1 MTATDPQQKF
11 MYGGRTNFHMVLW
24 IRIMITVIAS
34 GSIAAAAYY
43 YHQEGLTWI
52 FAFFAGF
59 SILGV
64 AGIVESF
71 SCYIRLEDTEI
82 VFRETFGRTAIPK
95 NDIMKV
101 TWEAGCGVSL
111 LLRGGTWVKVP
122 DLGHNSQGLTNSIR
136 SWLKDV

>member
-1 MTATDPQQKF
+1 
-11 MYGGRTNFHMVLW
+11 MYCGRTNFHMVLW
-24 IRIMITVIAS
+24 IRIVIWVIAS

-43 YHQEGLTWI
+43 YRQEGLTWI
-52 FAFFAGF
+52 SAFFIGF

-71 SCYIRLEDTEI
+71 TSYIRLEDTEI
-82 VFRETFGRTAIPK
+82 RFRETFGTTAIPK
-95 NDIMKV
+95 KDIMRV

-111 LLRGGTWVKVP
+111 LLGDGRWVKVP

-136 SWLKDV
+136 SWLKEV

>member
-1 MTATDPQQKF
+1 
-11 MYGGRTNFHMVLW
+11 MYGGRTDFRVVPW
-24 IRIMITVIAS
+24 IRIMILLIAS

-43 YHQEGLTWI
+43 YRQEGLTWI
-52 FAFFAGF
+52 SAFFIGF

-71 SCYIRLEDTEI
+71 SGYIRLEDTEI
-82 VFRETFGRTAIPK
+82 RFRETFRITAIPK
-95 NDIMKV
+95 NDIMRV

-111 LLRGGTWVKVP
+111 LLSDGTWVKIP

-136 SWLKDV
+136 SWLNNT